1 MDLLQG
7 LLSRFKGQGEPIPEY
22 LYPASMGGLLP
33 NPPPVPFSADERVA
47 PVTNIQKQ
55 DTQGLLPKQSTEM
68 NYKLPLLD
76 RKTWAML
83 ESTNN
88 PKAKNKG
95 SGATGLYQFL
105 PSTALDLMGKKVDL
119 FDVNTQNTLLDM
131 STTKMGKSFAKQ
143 GRTDIDPIL
152 LYLAHQQGV
161 SGINEISQF
170 KDRPIKNMKNK
181 KRKKA
186 LMSNMTK
193 RTLQRKN
200 PTIGDFLED
209 WRIKYLSVR
218 EKLGLSK

>member
-1 MDLLQG
+1 MESIWSNILG
-7 LLSRFKGQGEPIPEY
+7 LL
-22 LYPASMGGLLP
+22 GGTERPPMVDLNKLP
-33 NPPPVPFSADERVA
+33 MRS
-47 PVTNIQKQ
+47 IQEEN
-55 DTQGLLPKQSTEM
+55 TEGLLPKQPM
-68 NYKLPLLD
+68 NKINYKLPLID

-88 PKAKNKG
+88 PKARNKG

-119 FDVNTQNTLLDM
+119 FDVDIQNTLLDM
-131 STTKMGKSFAKQ
+131 STTKMGESFAKQ

-161 SGINEISQF
+161 SGISEISQF

-181 KRKKA
+181 NRKKA

-200 PTIGDFLED
+200 PTIGDWMQD
-209 WRIKYLSVR
+209 WRNRYITVR
-218 EKLGLSK
+218 ENLER

>member
-1 MDLLQG
+1 M
-7 LLSRFKGQGEPIPEY
+7 
-22 LYPASMGGLLP
+22 
-33 NPPPVPFSADERVA
+33 RVA

-218 EKLGLSK
+218 EKLELSK